1 MLIDIPPLLWGAMIG
16 LSVVAVCWVS
26 VSVVGI
32 VMDYMDKRRNRRRLF
47 EPSNFPLF
55 PFCVTLISNAV

>member
-32 VMDYMDKRRNRRRLF
+32 VMDYMDKRRNREKTVR
-47 EPSNFPLF
+47 
-55 PFCVTLISNAV
+55 TK